1 MSFQLTAKS
10 HRRGGRRR
18 APGASVLAAL
28 VLAAISGGLSG
39 CGSMMAS
46 MPLIGEPKNAPPRPE
61 GPTHFPGAFVPTADP
76 SEQALTAAERDKL
89 KADLM
94 TTRDTAA
101 ARKRDEINRSAPTPS
116 PQSRN

>member
-1 MSFQLTAKS
+1 MTAKS
-10 HRRGGRRR
+10 HRPSSRSR
-18 APGASVLAAL
+18 ARPAFVLAAL
-28 VLAAISGGLSG
+28 VLAAASGGLSG

-61 GPTHFPGAFVPTADP
+61 GPTHFPGAFAPTADP
-76 SEQALTAAERDKL
+76 SDQAMTAAERDKL

-94 TTRDTAA
+94 MTRDTAA
-101 ARKRDEINRSAPTPS
+101 AKKREEINQSAPTPP